1 MGACGVLGRSSA
13 VMRGQYV
20 NSSSVL
26 NLLTSSPKIFR
37 EHRNGGRGEHKGEIE
52 GGGVEYCEKR

>member
-52 GGGVEYCEKR
+52 GGGG